1 MSETSTAIDN
11 DRCTCETQACQYCHV
26 NIEMSLRHGLIGLL
40 AREGPQTGYQLT
52 KAFDRSV
59 NFVWHAVHGQ
69 IYPELARLVH
79 AGYIRQTGTGP
90 RGAKRYEA
98 TEAGIDELR
107 RWITEVEPGRGTRNE
122 VLLRTFFMY
131 LVEPAEAEAFFR
143 REAEH
148 YRLELGA
155 LEAFAAEEVETPSQ
169 RASALTVD
177 AGIRVLKARIEWAER
192 AAENA
197 PALVG
202 RRVRIRRRAAKR

>member
-1 MSETSTAIDN
+1 
-11 DRCTCETQACQYCHV
+11 
-26 NIEMSLRHGLIGLL
+26 MSLRHGLIGLL

-69 IYPELARLVH
+69 IYPELARLVD
-79 AGYIRQTGTGP
+79 AGFIRQTGTGP

-98 TEAGIDELR
+98 TPEGIDELR

-122 VLLRTFFMY
+122 VLLRTFFIY

-143 REAEH
+143 REAEQ
-148 YRLELGA
+148 YRLELTV
-155 LEAFAAEEVETPSQ
+155 LEAFAAEEVETPSK

-192 AAENA
+192 AAESVPTLA
-197 PALVG
+197 G
-202 RRVRIRRRAAKR
+202 RRVRAKRPATR